1 MEKAFIPLFLSIV
14 YVSLLIP
21 SAYAQAEQIEEFVE
35 GGIETIVDEFTEELD
50 FSDPN
55 LLNATEQETEN
66 LKDSGLEMV
75 GTGIDLLKTSHG
87 FAQDL
92 IQFLSPVHV
101 DEFLLF
107 IVAGAIAVVIAISL
121 IKRIAIHIMIFV
133 VITLLIIGLL
143 IFFYY

>member
-21 SAYAQAEQIEEFVE
+21 SAYAQSEQIEEFVE

>member
-1 MEKAFIPLFLSIV
+1 MEKVLAILSIV

-21 SAYAQAEQIEEFVE
+21 SAYAQSEQIEEFIE

-55 LLNATEQETEN
+55 LLNATEGETEN

-75 GTGIDLLKTSHG
+75 GSGIDLLKTSHG
-87 FAQDL
+87 FAEDL

-101 DEFLLF
+101 DEFILF
-107 IVAGAIAVVIAISL
+107 LVAGAIAVVIAIS
-121 IKRIAIHIMIFV
+121 IMKRMAIHIMIFV
-133 VITLLIIGLL
+133 VLSLLIIGLL